1 MGLTLIYTSGNYWR
15 RNSPQPDKNDKMST
29 AVKQFHEEEAIGKTY
44 DLQVARRLLKYLKPY
59 IRILIP
65 ALLLTLALNL
75 LGVLQPKFT
84 QYAID
89 WYILPGKLDGL
100 SLLVLLYVGVQ
111 FFRLVFSYFQA
122 ILLNTVGQY
131 VMFDIRRELYDK
143 LQHQEIAYYD
153 RNPVGRIMTRLTTDV
168 DALNELFTQG
178 VTDLLGDLVMIVAI
192 ISMMMWMDPL
202 LTLVT
207 LLTVPMLFAATTWF
221 RKGARRGYDMVRT
234 RIARINAFLQ
244 EHFAGAQTV
253 QIFNAEIKSL
263 NKFRKINDEH
273 RRANLDTIFYYAV
286 FFPLVDFIGA
296 VGIALIIWYGGYRV
310 MQNTPGNTVLTL
322 GALVAFIQYSGFL
335 FQPIRDISDKYNV
348 LQSAVVASHRIFK
361 TLDLP
366 IAILNPNRPLK
377 SGRARGR
384 IEFQNVWFAYKDEE
398 WVLKDVSF
406 TVEPGQSIAL
416 VGHTGSGKTTIT
428 NLLMRFYDIQ
438 RGRILLDGTDLRDWD
453 LKSLRQNFAVVLQE
467 VFLFSGTVEGNI
479 RLGREEI
486 SEERV
491 VWAAREVHADRFIG
505 RLKDGYKAEVRE
517 RGAGLSVGQKQLI
530 SFARALAFDPAL
542 LILDEATSS
551 IDTETEQL
559 IQQAI
564 ERVMRDR
571 TSIVVA
577 HRLSTI
583 QNADRI
589 IVLHHGEIREQG
601 NHQELLLQRGLYWR
615 LYKLQYADG
624 SRIEKKTAELEE
636 PELIQTDRLQFS
648 E

>member
-1 MGLTLIYTSGNYWR
+1 
-15 RNSPQPDKNDKMST
+15 MST

-44 DLQVARRLLKYLKPY
+44 DFQIARRLLRYLKPY
-59 IRILIP
+59 VRFLVP
-65 ALLLTLALNL
+65 ALILTLVLNL

-89 WYILPGKLDGL
+89 WFILPRKTEGL
-100 SLLVLLYVGVQ
+100 MLLVVLYVVVQ
-111 FFRLVFSYFQA
+111 LLRLIFSYFQA
-122 ILLNTVGQY
+122 LLLNGVGQY

-143 LQHQEIAYYD
+143 LQHQEVAYYD

-192 ISMMMWMDPL
+192 ISVMLWMDVR

-221 RKGARRGYDMVRT
+221 RKGARKGYDLVRT

-253 QIFNAEIKSL
+253 QIFNAEAKSL
-263 NKFRKINDEH
+263 LKFEKINDDH
-273 RRANLDTIFYYAV
+273 RRANIDTIFYYAV

-310 MQNTPGNTVLTL
+310 MQNSPGHTVLTL

-366 IAILNPNRPLK
+366 IAILNPQKPQK
-377 SGRARGR
+377 AERARGH
-384 IEFQNVWFAYKDEE
+384 IEFQNVWFAYNDED

-438 RGRILLDGTDLRDWD
+438 RGRILLDGVDLRDWD
-453 LKSLRQNFAVVLQE
+453 LKALRENFAVVLQE
-467 VFLFSGTVEGNI
+467 VFLFSGTVAGNI

-486 SEERV
+486 SDERV
-491 VWAAREVHADRFIG
+491 QWAAREVHADRFID
-505 RLKDGYKAEVRE
+505 RLKDGLQAEVRE

-559 IQQAI
+559 IQRAI

-577 HRLSTI
+577 HRLSTV

-601 NHQELLLQRGLYWR
+601 THQELLTERGLYWK
-615 LYKLQYADG
+615 LYKLQYADARDQFTERERHDG
-624 SRIEKKTAELEE
+624 RGREIASE
-636 PELIQTDRLQFS
+636 PA
-648 E
+648 

>member
-1 MGLTLIYTSGNYWR
+1 
-15 RNSPQPDKNDKMST
+15 MST

-44 DLQVARRLLKYLKPY
+44 DFQIARRLLKYLKPY
-59 IRILIP
+59 VRFLIP

-89 WYILPGKLDGL
+89 WYILPRKLNGL
-100 SLLVLLYVGVQ
+100 SLIVGLYFGSQ
-111 FFRLVFSYFQA
+111 LFRFVFSYFQS
-122 ILLNTVGQY
+122 ILLNSVGQY
-131 VMFDIRRELYDK
+131 VMFDMRRELYDK

-192 ISMMMWMDPL
+192 ISMMLWMDVK

-207 LLTVPMLFAATTWF
+207 LLTVPLLFAATTWF
-221 RKGARRGYDMVRT
+221 RKGARKGYDMVRT

-253 QIFNAEIKSL
+253 QIFNAEAKSL
-263 NKFRKINDEH
+263 RKFDAINDDH
-273 RRANLDTIFYYAV
+273 RRANIDTIFYYAV

-296 VGIALIIWYGGYRV
+296 IGIALIIWYGGYRV
-310 MQNTPGNTVLTL
+310 MQNAPGHVVLTL
-322 GALVAFIQYSGFL
+322 GGLVAFIQYSGFL

-348 LQSAVVASHRIFK
+348 LQAAVVASHRIFR

-366 IAILNPNRPLK
+366 IAILNPAKPIK
-377 SGRARGR
+377 TERARGR
-384 IEFQNVWFAYKDEE
+384 IEFENVWFAYKDQN

-438 RGRILLDGTDLRDWD
+438 RGRILLDGVDLREWD
-453 LKSLRQNFAVVLQE
+453 LKALRENFAVVLQE
-467 VFLFSGTVEGNI
+467 VFLFSGTIAGNI
-479 RLGREEI
+479 RLGREDI
-486 SEERV
+486 SEDRV
-491 VWAAREVHADRFIG
+491 EWAAREVHADRFIE
-505 RLKDGYKAEVRE
+505 RLKGKYAAEVRE

-559 IQQAI
+559 IQRAI

-601 NHQELLLQRGLYWR
+601 THQELLGQRGLYWK
-615 LYKLQYADG
+615 LYKLQYAREEDL
-624 SRIEKKTAELEE
+624 LEV
-636 PELIQTDRLQFS
+636 R
-648 E
+648 

>member
-1 MGLTLIYTSGNYWR
+1 MA
-15 RNSPQPDKNDKMST
+15 T
-29 AVKQFHEEEAIGKTY
+29 AVSQFHEEEAIGKTY
-44 DLQVARRLLKYLKPY
+44 DLQVAKRLLRYLQPY
-59 IRILIP
+59 VRLLFP

-75 LGVLQPKFT
+75 LGILQPKFT

-89 WYILPGKLDGL
+89 WHILPRRLNGL
-100 SLLVLLYVGVQ
+100 GVLVALFFATQLL
-111 FFRLVFSYFQA
+111 RMVFSYFQS
-122 ILLNTVGQY
+122 ILLNSIGQY
-131 VMFDIRRELYDK
+131 VMFDMRKELYDK
-143 LQHQEIAYYD
+143 LQHQEVAYYD
-153 RNPVGRIMTRLTTDV
+153 RNPVGRIMTRLTSDV
-168 DALNELFTQG
+168 DALNELFTAG

-192 ISMMMWMDPL
+192 VSMMLWMDVR

-207 LLTVPMLFAATTWF
+207 LLTVPLLFAATTWF
-221 RKGARRGYDMVRT
+221 RRGARRGYDLVRT

-253 QIFNAEIKSL
+253 QIFNAEDKSL
-263 NKFRKINDEH
+263 RTFERINNEY
-273 RRANLDTIFYYAV
+273 RRANIDTIFYYAV
-286 FFPLVDFIGA
+286 FFPLVDLIGA
-296 VGIALIIWYGGYRV
+296 VGVALIIWYGGYRV
-310 MQNTPGNTVLTL
+310 MQNTPLHTVLTL
-322 GALVAFIQYSGFL
+322 GALVAFIQYSQAL

-348 LQSAVVASHRIFK
+348 LQAAVVASHRIFK

-366 IAILNPNRPLK
+366 IAILPPVKPLK
-377 SGRARGR
+377 AERARGR
-384 IEFQNVWFAYKDEE
+384 IEFQNVWFAYNGED

-438 RGRILLDGTDLRDWD
+438 RGRILLDGVDLRDWD
-453 LKSLRQNFAVVLQE
+453 LKELRQNFAVVLQE
-467 VFLFSGTVEGNI
+467 VFLFSGTIEGNI

-486 SEERV
+486 TEERV
-491 VWAAREVHADRFIG
+491 RWAAREVHADGFVS
-505 RLKDGYKAEVRE
+505 RLKDNYKAEVRE

-559 IQQAI
+559 IQRAI

-577 HRLSTI
+577 HRLSTV

-601 NHQELLLQRGLYWR
+601 THQELLAERGLYWK
-615 LYKLQYADG
+615 LYKLQYADP
-624 SRIEKKTAELEE
+624 SYREAVT
-636 PELIQTDRLQFS
+636 
-648 E
+648 

>member
-1 MGLTLIYTSGNYWR
+1 
-15 RNSPQPDKNDKMST
+15 MSA

-44 DLQVARRLLKYLKPY
+44 DFRVARRLLRYLRPY
-59 IRILIP
+59 LRFLIP
-65 ALLLTLALNL
+65 AIFLTFALNL
-75 LGVLQPKFT
+75 LGILQPKFT

-89 WYILPGKLDGL
+89 WYILPGQYAGLKL
-100 SLLVLLYVGVQ
+100 LLVLYAGVQ
-111 FFRLVFSYFQA
+111 ILRFMFSYFQA
-122 ILLNTVGQY
+122 LLLNTVGQY
-131 VMFDIRRELYDK
+131 VMFDMRRELYDK
-143 LQHQEIAYYD
+143 LQHQEVAYYD
-153 RNPVGRIMTRLTTDV
+153 RNPVGRIMTRLTSDV
-168 DALNELFTQG
+168 DALNELFTAG
-178 VTDLLGDLVMIVAI
+178 VTDLLGDLVMIIAIVAA
-192 ISMMMWMDPL
+192 MLWMDVR

-207 LLTVPMLFAATTWF
+207 LLTVPMLFAATSWF
-221 RKGARRGYDMVRT
+221 RKGARKGYDMVRT
-234 RIARINAFLQ
+234 RLARINSFLQ

-253 QIFNAEIKSL
+253 QIFNSEQKSL
-263 NKFRKINDEH
+263 KKFQEINADYRK
-273 RRANLDTIFYYAV
+273 ANLDTIFYYAV

-296 VGIALIIWYGGYRV
+296 VGVALIIWYGGYRV
-310 MQNTPGNTVLTL
+310 MQNTPEQTVLTL

-348 LQSAVVASHRIFK
+348 LQAAVVASHRIFK

-366 IAILNPNRPLK
+366 IAITSPDKPRK
-377 SGRARGR
+377 SGRALGQ
-384 IEFQNVWFAYKDEE
+384 IEFENVWFAYKNED

-406 TVEPGQSIAL
+406 TVKPGQSVAL

-428 NLLMRFYDIQ
+428 NLLMRFYDVQ
-438 RGRILLDGTDLRDWD
+438 RGRILLDGVDIREWD
-453 LKSLRQNFAVVLQE
+453 LPSLRENFAVVLQE
-467 VFLFSGTVEGNI
+467 IFLFSGTVEGNI
-479 RLGREEI
+479 RLGRKDI

-491 VWAAREVHADRFIG
+491 QWAAREVRAEPFIM
-505 RLKDGYKAEVRE
+505 RLKERYQAEVKE

-530 SFARALAFDPAL
+530 SFARAMAFDPAI

-577 HRLSTI
+577 HRLSTV
-583 QNADRI
+583 QRADQI

-601 NHQELLLQRGLYWR
+601 THQELLAKHGLYWR
-615 LYKLQYADG
+615 LYKLQYADSIRREIPAIQPG
-624 SRIEKKTAELEE
+624 EE
-636 PELIQTDRLQFS
+636 DVALPAGQFS

>member
-1 MGLTLIYTSGNYWR
+1 
-15 RNSPQPDKNDKMST
+15 MST
-29 AVKQFHEEEAIGKTY
+29 AAKQFHEEEAIGKTY
-44 DLQVARRLLKYLKPY
+44 DFQIARRLLKYLKPY
-59 IRILIP
+59 RHLLVP
-65 ALLLTLALNL
+65 ALILTLALNL
-75 LGVLQPKFT
+75 LGILQPKFT

-89 WYILPGKLDGL
+89 WYILPRKTDGL
-100 SLLVLLYVGVQ
+100 MLLVALYVGVQ
-111 FFRLVFSYFQA
+111 LFRLVFSYFQA
-122 ILLNTVGQY
+122 LLLNSVGQY

-178 VTDLLGDLVMIVAI
+178 VTDLLGDLVMIFAI
-192 ISMMMWMDPL
+192 ISVMLWMDVR

-253 QIFNAEIKSL
+253 QIFNAEAKSVH
-263 NKFRKINDEH
+263 KFEVINDDH
-273 RRANLDTIFYYAV
+273 RRANIDTIFYYAV

-310 MQNTPGNTVLTL
+310 MQNTPGHTVMTL

-366 IAILNPNRPLK
+366 IAILNPIAPRK
-377 SGRARGR
+377 AERAQGR
-384 IEFQNVWFAYKDEE
+384 IEFQNVWFAYKDDD

-406 TVEPGQSIAL
+406 SVEPGQSIAL

-438 RGRILLDGTDLRDWD
+438 RGKILLDGVDLREWD
-453 LKSLRQNFAVVLQE
+453 LKALRENFAVVLQD
-467 VFLFSGTVEGNI
+467 VFLFSGTIEGNI
-479 RLGREEI
+479 RLGRDEI

-491 VWAAREVHADRFIG
+491 QWAAREVHADRFIQ
-505 RLKDGYKAEVRE
+505 RLKEEYKAEVRE

-559 IQQAI
+559 IQRAI

-577 HRLSTI
+577 HRLSTV

-601 NHQELLLQRGLYWR
+601 THQKLLSQHGLYWK
-615 LYKLQYADG
+615 LYKLQYADA
-624 SRIEKKTAELEE
+624 SRNQHQAVEE
-636 PELIQTDRLQFS
+636 EEEGARASRLQFS

>member
-1 MGLTLIYTSGNYWR
+1 
-15 RNSPQPDKNDKMST
+15 MST

-44 DLQVARRLLKYLKPY
+44 DFQVARRLLRYLRPY
-59 IRILIP
+59 LGKLIP
-65 ALLLTLALNL
+65 ALLFTLILNL
-75 LGVLQPKFT
+75 LAILQPKFT

-89 WYILPGKLDGL
+89 WCILPGRYGELKLI
-100 SLLVLLYVGVQ
+100 LVLYAGVQ
-111 FFRLVFSYFQA
+111 VLRLVFSYFQTL
-122 ILLNTVGQY
+122 LLNTVGQY
-131 VMFDIRRELYDK
+131 VMFDMRRELYDK
-143 LQHQEIAYYD
+143 LQHQEVAYYD
-153 RNPVGRIMTRLTTDV
+153 RNPVGRIMTRLTSDV
-168 DALNELFTQG
+168 DSLNELFTAG
-178 VTDLLGDLVMIVAI
+178 ITDLLGDLVMIVAI
-192 ISMMMWMDPL
+192 IGAMLWMDVR

-207 LLTVPMLFAATTWF
+207 LLTVPMLWAATTWF
-221 RKGARRGYDMVRT
+221 RKGARKGYDMVRT

-253 QIFNAEIKSL
+253 QIFNAETKSVR
-263 NKFRKINDEH
+263 KFREINADY
-273 RRANLDTIFYYAV
+273 RKANIDTIFYYAV

-296 VGIALIIWYGGYRV
+296 AGIALIIWYGGYRV
-310 MQNTPGNTVLTL
+310 MQNTPGHNVLTL

-348 LQSAVVASHRIFK
+348 LQAAVVASHRIFK

-366 IAILNPNRPLK
+366 VAITSPVAPVK
-377 SGRARGR
+377 SGRAEGT
-384 IEFQNVWFAYKDEE
+384 IEFENVWFAYKDED

-406 TVEPGQSIAL
+406 KVTPGQSLAL
-416 VGHTGSGKTTIT
+416 VGHTGSGKSTIT
-428 NLLMRFYDIQ
+428 NLLMRFYDVQ
-438 RGRILLDGTDLRDWD
+438 RGRILLDGIDLREWD
-453 LKSLRQNFAVVLQE
+453 LQSLRENFAVVLQE
-467 VFLFSGTVEGNI
+467 IFLFSGTIAGNI
-479 RLGREEI
+479 RLGRNDI

-491 VWAAREVHADRFIG
+491 RWAAHEVSAEPFIN
-505 RLKDGYKAEVRE
+505 RLKGAYEAEVKE

-530 SFARALAFDPAL
+530 SFARALAFDPAI

-564 ERVMRDR
+564 ERVMRNR

-583 QNADRI
+583 QRADQI

-601 NHQELLLQRGLYWR
+601 THQELLAERGLYWK

-624 SRIEKKTAELEE
+624 SARQTPTQELDEE
-636 PELIQTDRLQFS
+636 TPEPAASVQFS

>member
-1 MGLTLIYTSGNYWR
+1 
-15 RNSPQPDKNDKMST
+15 MST

-44 DLQVARRLLKYLKPY
+44 DFRVARRLLRYLYPY
-59 IRILIP
+59 LRFLVP
-65 ALLLTLALNL
+65 ALFLTLILNL

-89 WYILPGKLDGL
+89 WFILPRQFAGFELFILLYAAVHVLTLVFGYFQ
-100 SLLVLLYVGVQ
+100 SLLLH
-111 FFRLVFSYFQA
+111 S
-122 ILLNTVGQY
+122 VGQY
-131 VMFDIRRELYDK
+131 VMFDLRRELYDK
-143 LQHQEIAYYD
+143 LQHQEVSYYD
-153 RNPVGRIMTRLTTDV
+153 RNPVGRIMTRLTSDV
-168 DALNELFTQG
+168 DALNELFTSG
-178 VTDLLGDLVMIVAI
+178 ITDLLGDLVKIFAIVG
-192 ISMMMWMDPL
+192 MMLWMDVK

-207 LLTVPMLFAATTWF
+207 LLTVPLLFAATSWF
-221 RKGARRGYDMVRT
+221 RKGARTGYDMVRT
-234 RIARINAFLQ
+234 RLARINAFLQ

-253 QIFNAEIKSL
+253 QIFNAETKSL
-263 NKFRKINDEH
+263 EKFRDINSDY
-273 RRANLDTIFYYAV
+273 RKANIDTIFYYAI
-286 FFPLVDFIGA
+286 FFPLVDLIGA

-310 MQNTPGNTVLTL
+310 MQNTPGNPVLTL
-322 GALVAFIQYSGFL
+322 GALVAFIQYSSFL
-335 FQPIRDISDKYNV
+335 FQPIRDLSDKYNV
-348 LQSAVVASHRIFK
+348 LQAAIVASHRIFK

-366 IAILNPNRPLK
+366 VAITSPAKPLK
-377 SGRARGR
+377 SERAEGR
-384 IEFQNVWFAYKDEE
+384 IEFQNVWFAYKDED

-416 VGHTGSGKTTIT
+416 VGHTGSGKSTIT

-438 RGRILLDGTDLRDWD
+438 RGRILLDGVDLRDWD
-453 LKSLRQNFAVVLQE
+453 LQALRQNFAVVLQE
-467 VFLFSGTVEGNI
+467 IFLFSGTVEGNI
-479 RLGREEI
+479 RLGRQDI

-491 VWAAREVHADRFIG
+491 RWAAEEVHANKFIDRLSG
-505 RLKDGYKAEVRE
+505 GYRAEVRE

-564 ERVMRDR
+564 ERVMRNR

-583 QNADRI
+583 QRADQI

-601 NHQELLLQRGLYWR
+601 THQELLAQRGLYWR

-624 SRIEKKTAELEE
+624 GRSEPPDLEPDEELAGRVQFAE
-636 PELIQTDRLQFS
+636 
-648 E
+648 